1 VLREHSAVPKA
12 EVMPGNE
19 SNEAALF
26 FAWTSN
32 AGRRRQLS
40 SLKIRSIESHLSPGG
55 VPGKAC

>member
-1 VLREHSAVPKA
+1 MLREHSAVPKA

-32 AGRRRQLS
+32 AGRRRQLC
-40 SLKIRSIESHLSPGG
+40 SLKIRSIDSHLSPGG